1 MRVWGVFD
9 EVGIISECAHGH
21 GDFRI
26 FTNYEAVDYKMV
38 GVVCNTG
45 WIKESTRDNLGQV
58 IVVSQVIG
66 VLVTKNV
73 ISNSRKF
80 SKVT

>member
-1 MRVWGVFD
+1 MKVFD
-9 EVGIISECAHGH
+9 EVVFNSECAHGH

-26 FTNYEAVDYKMV
+26 FTNYEAVDYKMM
-38 GVVCNTG
+38 GLVCNTI
-45 WIKESTRDNLGQV
+45 WIKESTRGNLGHL

>member
-38 GVVCNTG
+38 GVVCNTS

>member
-21 GDFRI
+21 GDFRT

-38 GVVCNTG
+38 GVVYNTS

>member
-1 MRVWGVFD
+1 MTVLGVFD
-9 EVGIISECAHGH
+9 GIVIISECAHGH

-26 FTNYEAVDYKMV
+26 FTNYEAVDYKMLDAV
-38 GVVCNTG
+38 
-45 WIKESTRDNLGQV
+45 WIKESTRDNLGQL